1 MSNKLDIEEIAKEY
15 TREEF
20 LEEAKQRQMGKFDN
34 EEDCPEFFNLTNIEE
49 CEPYVDCEKC
59 WINAVKDIKFKGEI
73 SNIDRLNKIKKC
85 IINSIEKK
93 KDVVIEDYNNKINSI
108 SRTNNLAEIYYLL
121 SETYGNTMAQGDLGI
136 MLLKDNLYNDFFKN
150 VNIKNAVNY
159 IYFSN
164 EEFAVLFSKSL
175 VKEIRIIFKDSV
187 RFKKYYRSVGT
198 RESKLADLIEIF
210 LNNKS
215 VKNLI
220 NLTKHYNYKATL
232 TNIIKTY
239 KKCNKDMLDKIR
251 YRQELDKIE
260 IDEINKNNKLF
271 KERQEY
277 ARQFAKSLIE
287 TDLKIFKNS
296 GWKIKCENISDMD

>member
-1 MSNKLDIEEIAKEY
+1 MKDIKEIAKEC

-20 LEEAKQRQMGKFDN
+20 IQEAKQEYMGKFDN
-34 EEDCPEFFNLTNIEE
+34 YEDCPEFFDLINIKECKPNKNCEE
-49 CEPYVDCEKC
+49 C
-59 WINAVKDIKFKGEI
+59 WTNAVRDITFKDEI
-73 SNIDRLNKIKKC
+73 SNTNRLNKIKDH
-85 IINSIEKK
+85 IIDSIEKRK
-93 KDVVIEDYNNKINSI
+93 NEVIDDYNNKINSI
-108 SRTNNLAEIYYLL
+108 LQTDNLAEIYYLL
-121 SETYGNTMAQGDLGI
+121 AKAYGNTMVQGDLGI
-136 MLLKDNLYNDFFKN
+136 MLLKDNLHSDFFKN

-251 YRQELDKIE
+251 YRQELDKIK
-260 IDEINKNNKLF
+260 IDETNKNNKLF

-287 TDLKIFKNS
+287 TDLKVFKDS
-296 GWKIKCENISDMD
+296 GWKIKCENISNID